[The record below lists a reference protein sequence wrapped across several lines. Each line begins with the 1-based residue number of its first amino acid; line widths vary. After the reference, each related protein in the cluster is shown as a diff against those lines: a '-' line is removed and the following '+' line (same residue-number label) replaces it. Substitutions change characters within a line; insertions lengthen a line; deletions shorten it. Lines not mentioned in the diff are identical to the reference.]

1 MNLYLQKHFSF
12 KSVAA
17 LAASID
23 ILVFG
28 HEFGQDTAAGL
39 QYSIDIIHIVDM
51 VIGTSAQAS
60 IYVTQSD
67 ASVFG
72 SGGRN
77 ALTARYMALSGL
89 PERQRSFSAASDFPC
104 LAFAPSRPPFTAKGR
119 TAVSK

>member
-39 QYSIDIIHIVDM
+39 QYSIDIIHICGYGDRHLCTGEYLRHS
-51 VIGTSAQAS
+51 IG
-60 IYVTQSD
+60 
-67 ASVFG
+67 
-72 SGGRN
+72 
-77 ALTARYMALSGL
+77 
-89 PERQRSFSAASDFPC
+89 C
-104 LAFAPSRPPFTAKGR
+104 
-119 TAVSK
+119 